1 MDPEF
6 AFPIRLP
13 APGSRHLLRGLHGQ
27 LKGAILDGRLRP
39 GLRLPATRA
48 LAQACGVSRNTV
60 VAAYDLLLSEGYVVA
75 RERGGT
81 YVAQLLAPARAPAPQ
96 HGAPEADRRLAAF
109 WRAPPLPPR
118 EAAPRVPR
126 FDFRVGV
133 PALSAFR
140 ADLWGRLAARTMRA
154 MANAPVAYA
163 DPQGQH
169 ALREAIASH
178 VSFARAVAC
187 HAGDVVVTAGA
198 QQAFDLLARVLVT
211 PGRTVVAVEDP
222 GYPPARAAFAAAG
235 ARIVPV
241 PVDAQGLVVARLP
254 ADARVIYV
262 TPSHQFPLGHAMS
275 AARRAALLA
284 FAQARGAVIVED
296 DYDGEFRHG
305 ERPLDALQTL
315 DRAESVC
322 YVGTFSKSLF
332 PTLRL
337 GFVVAPPWARQ
348 ALTLAKQCSDWHCAV
363 TAQDTLAAFI
373 AEGHLARHVRKMR
386 RLYGARRQ
394 LLLDTLR
401 ADFSGRLDPV
411 PCAAG
416 LHLAALWAGHA
427 DPEPLAARAREQGI
441 GVWTTQEY
449 YLGPQDRAGLLFG
462 FGALDEADI
471 AAGLKALR
479 KLW

>member
-140 ADLWGRLAARTMRA
+140 ADLWGRLTARTMRA

-211 PGRTVVAVEDP
+211 PGRTVVAD
-222 GYPPARAAFAAAG
+222 
-235 ARIVPV
+235 
-241 PVDAQGLVVARLP
+241 
-254 ADARVIYV
+254 V

-416 LHLAALWAGHA
+416 LHLAALWAGRA
-427 DPEPLAARAREQGI
+427 DPEPLAARARQQGI

-462 FGALDEADI
+462 FGAIDEADI